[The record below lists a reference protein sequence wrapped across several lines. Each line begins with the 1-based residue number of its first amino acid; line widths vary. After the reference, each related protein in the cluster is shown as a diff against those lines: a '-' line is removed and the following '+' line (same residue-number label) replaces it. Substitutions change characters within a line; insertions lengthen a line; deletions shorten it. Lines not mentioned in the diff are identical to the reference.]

1 MTLCLAEH
9 SSLHRHTRLCVN
21 PPPAPIFPPKKTHT
35 HTHPNRAHNWVH
47 VLKCW
52 HLLCVQDKSQILRNT
67 GIKTVYDMSL
77 LKATKKKRETKCSAL
92 VWMVNFGVVHHDGK
106 THTIKITFLMFTCKH
121 YNNHTHTH
129 SVCDYSSWR
138 WKLTEGKKMNQEPI
152 FCQLPFKVAKYNPNF
167 RLHPVTFKNRP
178 RSRNFHKTIQT
189 GPALLQHFCTW
200 FDYTW
205 SEHYDD

>member
-1 MTLCLAEH
+1 M
-9 SSLHRHTRLCVN
+9 
-21 PPPAPIFPPKKTHT
+21 
-35 HTHPNRAHNWVH
+35 
-47 VLKCW
+47 KCPCW
-52 HLLCVQDKSQILRNT
+52 KQQRRK
-67 GIKTVYDMSL
+67 
-77 LKATKKKRETKCSAL
+77 ETKYSAL
-92 VWMVNFGVVHHDGK
+92 ALNFGAVHHDRK

-129 SVCDYSSWR
+129 SVWLQQLR

-189 GPALLQHFCTW
+189 GPVLLQHFCTW
-200 FDYTW
+200 SDYTW
-205 SEHYDD
+205 SEHYDDYLTKTCWRKCDLEIWPRWPNWFEWSSAGVTSMLSNIFCLSNAENMAQVILKGFELLNVK